1 MKNFKKI
8 LCGVLSVTALSTCL
22 VIPTSAEVVYDDL
35 QTTTS
40 EGGYITY
47 YLPDD
52 FTIQAVL
59 DDEDQTLVLNG
70 QKLKFIDSYVHD
82 HSKDFIP
89 GFDTEVDN
97 TIDYIYNFSIEGKY
111 DDSPYDLTYC
121 VYMLKDVENHPESEV
136 TNKEIGETPYNISPE
151 PDNKDDL
158 TIGNSKAT
166 GVRGDINYDGKVTT
180 ADLLLLK
187 KYLLGITTW

>member
-52 FTIQAVL
+52 FTIQTVL
-59 DDEDQTLVLNG
+59 DDEDQTIVLNG
-70 QKLKFIDSYVHD
+70 KKLKFEGIEIHD
-82 HSKDFIP
+82 HNKEFMPEDK
-89 GFDTEVDN
+89 
-97 TIDYIYNFSIEGKY
+97 IDYHDNFVEENNDDTSFCYALRDIE
-111 DDSPYDLTYC
+111 
-121 VYMLKDVENHPESEV
+121 HFPESEV
-136 TNKEIGETPYNISPE
+136 TNKTIFESPYLISPE

-187 KYLLGITTW
+187 KYLLGIVKW